1 MPGGDA
7 VDIRQKPLRCAAVVI
22 GSEGRGISP
31 KMLSYAAGK
40 VSIPMAV
47 RSESLNAAIAAA
59 LMLWEMIR

>member
-1 MPGGDA
+1 
-7 VDIRQKPLRCAAVVI
+7 
-22 GSEGRGISP
+22 
-31 KMLSYAAGK
+31 MLSYAAGK